1 MSDPTIILSEYDI
14 IIVADAS
21 GSMSDDD
28 CPNGQTRWDYMQE
41 SVLNIARTSN
51 KIDGDGIGLVIF
63 GGAKISV
70 SDNLKNDAIK
80 AAFAQRS
87 PGGTTPLAEA
97 LTAALALAGKS
108 DKKDLVIV
116 FTDGVPDNQAAAADV
131 IRNQANSQA
140 TDDACTVLFIQV
152 GKDAAATKYL
162 HSLDDGLTGAKFDIV
177 DAKTIDEVEQFPS
190 IAELLVAAIA
200 D

>member
-1 MSDPTIILSEYDI
+1 
-14 IIVADAS
+14 
-21 GSMSDDD
+21 
-28 CPNGQTRWDYMQE
+28 MQE
-41 SVLNIARTSN
+41 SVLNIARAAN

-63 GGAKISV
+63 GGTKISA

-80 AAFAQRS
+80 AAFAQRN
-87 PGGTTPLAEA
+87 PGGSTPLAEA

-116 FTDGVPDNQAAAADV
+116 FTDGVPDNQAAATDV
-131 IRNQANSQA
+131 IRKQANGQA
-140 TDDACTVLFIQV
+140 TDDACTILFIQV

-162 HSLDDGLTGAKFDIV
+162 RSLDDGLAGAKFDIV
-177 DAKTIDEVEQFPS
+177 DAKTIDEVEQFAS

>member
-1 MSDPTIILSEYDI
+1 MSDPATILSEYDI
-14 IIVADAS
+14 IVVADAS
-21 GSMSDDD
+21 GSMSEDD
-28 CPNGQTRWDYMQE
+28 CPNGLTRWDYMQE
-41 SVLNIARTSN
+41 SVLNIARTAN

-63 GGAKISV
+63 GGAKISA

-80 AAFAQRS
+80 AAFAARG

-97 LTAALALAGKS
+97 LTAAFALAGKS

-131 IRNQANSQA
+131 IRKQAASQA

-162 HSLDDGLTGAKFDIV
+162 RGLDDNLTGAKFDIV